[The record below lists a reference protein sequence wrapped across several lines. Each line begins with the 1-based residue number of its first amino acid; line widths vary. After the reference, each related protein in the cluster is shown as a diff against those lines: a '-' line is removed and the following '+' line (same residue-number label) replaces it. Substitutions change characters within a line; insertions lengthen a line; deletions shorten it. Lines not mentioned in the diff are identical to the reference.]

1 MRLLN
6 SRPKPVKVYRG
17 SHIAFLESVEEPIAV
32 ATASGGS
39 GTSTRPG
46 EEALVSQEK
55 QALLWGMVGKAGAGL
70 EESDVSL
77 YRLLLAYSDVFS
89 SSETNLGRTGVI
101 QHKIT
106 TTTTS
111 PIRQPIRRI
120 SLCCRKEVQQLLK
133 EMQEKD
139 VIQRSSS
146 SWALPIVLVTK
157 KDGSTR
163 FCVDYYKLNEV
174 TQKEDYPLP
183 RIDMTL
189 DTLAGS

>member
-1 MRLLN
+1 MGN
-6 SRPKPVKVYRG
+6 
-17 SHIAFLESVEEPIAV
+17 
-32 ATASGGS
+32 GGK
-39 GTSTRPG
+39 GR
-46 EEALVSQEK
+46 
-55 QALLWGMVGKAGAGL
+55 AGL
-70 EESDVSL
+70 EESEKMSL

-89 SSETNLGRTGVI
+89 SSETTLGRTGVI

-120 SLCCRKEVQQLLK
+120 SPCCREEVQQLLK

-139 VIQRSSS
+139 LIQRSHSP
-146 SWALPIVLVTK
+146 WTLPVILETK

-163 FCVDYYKLNEV
+163 FCVDYHKLNEV
-174 TQKEDYPLP
+174 TQKEGYPLP